1 METRRILRLQRRRTH
16 RTAVLAVLCAALGVG
31 VGLLLPRSTAASVVL
46 LASAA
51 VCLAALALHAE
62 SFAPLHGLH
71 RVVRLPFLRSISA
84 TFASFGARVVGS
96 LRGLSR
102 LRPSSSSPIVLD
114 ELDEDAAA
122 WWGPAAAL
130 PGAASVPAPSVSVS
144 PVPVPSVPV
153 PSVPV
158 PPAPVPPM
166 PAPYAPVD
174 AASLSPVLAA
184 PLPSARVSV
193 SVTHRVRARVA
204 QVRDG
209 ARQHAK
215 ALTTKARVRA

>member
-1 METRRILRLQRRRTH
+1 METRRILRLERRRAH
-16 RTAVLAVLCAALGVG
+16 RTAVLAVVCALLGVG
-31 VGLLLPRSTAASVVL
+31 VGMVLPRSTAASVAL
-46 LASAA
+46 LAIAA
-51 VCLAALALHAE
+51 ACLVVVAFHAE

-71 RVVRLPFLRSISA
+71 RVVRLPLLRAISA
-84 TFASFGARVVGS
+84 TFASFRARVIGS
-96 LRGLSR
+96 LRALPR

-122 WWGPAAAL
+122 WWGPTAAL
-130 PGAASVPAPSVSVS
+130 TAATSVPAPSVSVPPMPVP
-144 PVPVPSVPV
+144 PVPVPTAPV
-153 PSVPV
+153 RA
-158 PPAPVPPM
+158 APVPPM

-209 ARQHAK
+209 ARQHVK
-215 ALTTKARVRA
+215 ALTTKTRVRA